1 MSLVEVDRLGVSFWS
16 RGKRVRVLNDVS
28 FRVEPG
34 EIVGVLGE
42 SGSGKSVTAAA
53 IMGLIEQ
60 PPGRIEGGRVL
71 FRGEDVLAMPRA
83 RHRALCGAG
92 LAMVFQDA
100 LAALNPVQPVGRQI
114 AEGFLI
120 HGLASRAAAQA
131 KAVELMA
138 RVGIPDAAERA
149 RAYPHQFSGGMRQ
162 RAMIAM
168 AIALRPALIIADE
181 PTTALDV
188 TVQAQVVDLLR
199 TISDESGSAV
209 LLITHDLGV
218 IAEAADRVIVMYGGR
233 VVEEAGVVALFDA
246 PRHPYTRGLLASRP
260 RIGDGRA
267 ALEPIPGAPPDPAHP
282 PSGCAFHPRC
292 PLAVERCRAEAPPL
306 GPTPGAGAAGRV
318 ACHRAGEVHR

>member
-1 MSLVEVDRLGVSFWS
+1 MSLIEVEGLGVSFWS
-16 RGKRVRVLNDVS
+16 RGARVRVLNDVS
-28 FRVEPG
+28 FQVEPG

-60 PPGRIEGGRVL
+60 PPGRIEDGRIL
-71 FRGEDVLAMPRA
+71 FKGDDLLAMTRR
-83 RHRALCGAG
+83 RHRALCGES

-120 HGLASRAAAQA
+120 HGLADRAAAHA
-131 KAVELMA
+131 KAVDLMT
-138 RVGIPDAAERA
+138 RVGIANAGERA

-188 TVQAQVVDLLR
+188 TVQAQIVDLLR
-199 TISDESGSAV
+199 TIRDESGSAI

-218 IAEAADRVIVMYGGR
+218 IAETADRALVMYAGR
-233 VVEEAGVVALFDA
+233 VVEEASAAALFDT
-246 PRHPYTRGLLASRP
+246 PHHPYTRGLLTSRP
-260 RIGDGRA
+260 RLGDGRA
-267 ALEPIPGAPPDPAHP
+267 ALEPIPGTPPDPARP
-282 PSGCAFHPRC
+282 PRGCAFHPRC
-292 PLAVERCRAEAPPL
+292 PLAIDRCRVEAPALRPV
-306 GPTPGAGAAGRV
+306 GEGRA
-318 ACHRAGEVHR
+318 ACHRAEEVSA

>member
-1 MSLVEVDRLGVSFWS
+1 MSLIEIQGLGVSFWS
-16 RGKRVRVLNDVS
+16 RGARVRVLNDVS
-28 FRVEPG
+28 FQVEPG

-60 PPGRIEGGRVL
+60 PPGRIEGGRIL
-71 FRGEDVLAMPRA
+71 FKGDDL
-83 RHRALCGAG
+83 

-120 HGLASRAAAQA
+120 HGLADRAAAHA
-131 KAVELMA
+131 KAVDLMT
-138 RVGIPDAAERA
+138 RVGIANAGERA
-149 RAYPHQFSGGMRQ
+149 QAYPHQFSGGMRQ

-188 TVQAQVVDLLR
+188 TVQAQIVDLLR
-199 TISDESGSAV
+199 TIRDESGSAI

-218 IAEAADRVIVMYGGR
+218 IAETADRAVVMYAGR
-233 VVEEAGVVALFDA
+233 VVEEANVAALFDT
-246 PRHPYTRGLLASRP
+246 PHHPYTRGLLSSRP
-260 RIGDGRA
+260 RLGDGRT
-267 ALEPIPGAPPDPAHP
+267 ALEPIPGTPPDPARP
-282 PSGCAFHPRC
+282 PRGCAFHPRC
-292 PLAVERCRAEAPPL
+292 PLAIDRCRVEVPALRPL
-306 GPTPGAGAAGRV
+306 GEGRA
-318 ACHRAGEVHR
+318 ACHRAEEVSA